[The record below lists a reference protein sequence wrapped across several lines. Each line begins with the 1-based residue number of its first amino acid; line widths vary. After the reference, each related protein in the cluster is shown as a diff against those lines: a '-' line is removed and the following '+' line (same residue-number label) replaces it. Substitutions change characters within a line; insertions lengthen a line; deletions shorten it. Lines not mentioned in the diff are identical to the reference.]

1 MSGRSA
7 ASVVARVSVLALL
20 ALHGT
25 AAHAD
30 RFIECDADAGCG
42 SGRFPFALLAVIL
55 AMLVVFAVIGPDG
68 PERDF
73 VQGGLCVLGVALGP
87 MLALAYVARAYF
99 DQGPLSVLVWA
110 VVGLAV
116 GVKLVRRLFFPRKGP
131 E

>member
-55 AMLVVFAVIGPDG
+55 AMLVVFAVIGPDSS
-68 PERDF
+68 ERDTIQAILF
-73 VQGGLCVLGVALGP
+73 FLTLALGP
-87 MLALAYVARAYF
+87 MFGFAYIAKAF
-99 DQGPLSVLVWA
+99 DLGPL
-110 VVGLAV
+110 GV
-116 GVKLVRRLFFPRKGP
+116 GVCGFLGIPVSVWIFRWLARKA
-131 E
+131 